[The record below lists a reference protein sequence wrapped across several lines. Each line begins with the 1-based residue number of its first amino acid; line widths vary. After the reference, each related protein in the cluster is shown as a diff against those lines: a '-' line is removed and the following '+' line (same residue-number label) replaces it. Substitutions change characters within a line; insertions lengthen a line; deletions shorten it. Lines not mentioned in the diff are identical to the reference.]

1 MNKKILFSVLIIG
14 MSLNVFSQSNLAEVN
29 KINGFYVFIDSSPL
43 EEYEVVGEIKV
54 ENDDKEIIRSGGQY
68 LATRD
73 NIIKNARLANYSA
86 DGLIFTF
93 IDGGTDKASMI
104 KFKQNSPKNN
114 IAKVQQFQG
123 IYLFTDSTPISG
135 YDYIDS
141 VKFSGGF
148 SSGQYTNVRE
158 TLLKRT
164 KKRYSEAKGLM
175 LKLVVGS
182 DDVGDA
188 IKFK

>member
-29 KINGFYVFIDSSPL
+29 KINGFYIFVDSSPT
-43 EEYEVVGEIKV
+43 EEYDAIGEVNLDYK
-54 ENDDKEIIRSGGQY
+54 DKDLIRSGGQY
-68 LATRD
+68 SATRD
-73 NIIKNARLANYSA
+73 NIIKSARLANYNA

-93 IDGGTDKASMI
+93 IDGGTDKAVMI
-104 KFKQNSPKNN
+104 KFKENSPKNK

-123 IYLFTDSTPISG
+123 VYIFTDATPVSTF
-135 YDYIDS
+135 DYIDS

-148 SSGQYTNVRE
+148 SSGQYTNVRD
-158 TLLKRT
+158 TLLKRA